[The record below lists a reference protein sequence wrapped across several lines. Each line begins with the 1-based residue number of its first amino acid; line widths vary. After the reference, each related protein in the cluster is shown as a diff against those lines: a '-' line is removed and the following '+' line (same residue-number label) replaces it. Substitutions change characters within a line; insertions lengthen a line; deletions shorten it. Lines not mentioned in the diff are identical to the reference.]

1 VGPAIR
7 EGWGGSI
14 HDGRYLPTGRR
25 VTVEEIRPDL
35 ALRAGLIDRLAEV
48 GRDAASLRDPHLLA
62 VYDLVDAG
70 TGYRLVAEWS
80 DAPTLAQRLR
90 GGAVSPQQA
99 VAIITDILA
108 GLGILHD
115 AGVFH
120 GQVGLDT
127 VVVESDGRARLA
139 ELAVCAAA
147 APPGAGP
154 ADDVREAARL
164 GLHLTRRAGSR
175 LDPVRRRLEVAL
187 ASGTGDAAGLRAELD
202 AAAAAALGAGWRDR
216 LSAGTLP
223 ARAGGHRRRGLIVV
237 AVLALLAVAAGVTAG
252 VVLLLNRPAGVQS
265 SGPLVIGS
273 DATVTVSPATGG
285 CNTTFVF
292 VGRGSL
298 SGAGTLI
305 YRWEQSDGEVTA
317 DTSLPIR
324 ATEGAFQ
331 LTEAWRLQGSQTVN
345 GGMILHI
352 LKPVDRSIR
361 QTFRYVCR

>member
-7 EGWGGSI
+7 EGLGGSI
-14 HDGRYLPTGRR
+14 RDGRYRPTGRR
-25 VTVEEIRPDL
+25 VTVEDIRPDL
-35 ALRAGLIDRLAEV
+35 AFRPGLIDRLAEV

-90 GGAVSPQQA
+90 GGAVSPEQG
-99 VAIITDILA
+99 VAIIGGILA
-108 GLGILHD
+108 GLSALHA

-120 GQVGLDT
+120 GQVSLDT
-127 VVVESDGRARLA
+127 VVLEADGRARLA

-147 APPGAGP
+147 APPSAGP
-154 ADDVREAARL
+154 AADVREAARL
-164 GLHLTRRAGSR
+164 GLHLLRRAGSR
-175 LDPVRRRLEVAL
+175 LDPVRRRLDAAA
-187 ASGTGDAAGLRAELD
+187 ASPGGDAAGLRAELEAT
-202 AAAAAALGAGWRDR
+202 AAAVLGAGWEDR
-216 LSAGTLP
+216 ASAP
-223 ARAGGHRRRGLIVV
+223 ISARAGRRRRRGLIVV
-237 AVLALLAVAAGVTAG
+237 AVLALLAVAAGVSAA
-252 VVLLLNRPAGVQS
+252 VVLFGHRPAGVQS

-273 DATVTVSPATGG
+273 DATLTVSPATGA

-292 VGRGSL
+292 VGRGAL
-298 SGAGTLI
+298 SGTGTLI

-345 GGMILHI
+345 GSMTLHI
-352 LKPVDRSIR
+352 LKPVDRSLR